1 MKKPS
6 ARELPLVKRR
16 VAALLT
22 KTEANGCT
30 PGEAAAAFEKAE
42 ELIAKYEL
50 DPGAFRWPPRPSTT
64 FGSATSAPKPSKQ
77 SRAAGSGRGRGI
89 GKLAERLIVEHPEW
103 TYRRIAEEVNARI
116 EGATAS
122 EKSVR
127 WYASKMRRRGIGRVL
142 RQRALSFAGELLY
155 NVPAIIMIAT

>member
-1 MKKPS
+1 MTKTKKPS

-16 VAALLT
+16 IAALLD

-42 ELIAKYEL
+42 EFVAKYKL
-50 DPGAFRWPPRPSTT
+50 DPDSFQWPSRPSTP
-64 FGSATSAPKPSKQ
+64 FGSARSGPGASKQ
-77 SRAAGSGRGRGI
+77 PPATAPGRGRGI
-89 GKLAERLIVEHPEW
+89 GKLAERLIVDHPDW
-103 TYRRIAEEVNARI
+103 TYRRIAEEVNRQI

-127 WYASKMRRRGIGRVL
+127 WYASQMRKRGDAISSRRKK
-142 RQRALSFAGELLY
+142 QA
-155 NVPAIIMIAT
+155 